1 MFDFH
6 ALLTAEGLIS
16 LVSLTA
22 MEIVLGIDNIIFIA
36 ILSRRL
42 PRGAAGSVAGLGIG
56 LALVMRLGAADDAL
70 LDHGPDAP
78 LFTVLGKRAS
88 RGAT

>member
-6 ALLTAEGLIS
+6 ALLSAEGLVS

-22 MEIVLGIDNIIFIA
+22 MEIVLGIDNVVLHLDPVA
-36 ILSRRL
+36 EAAAAQQPRR
-42 PRGAAGSVAGLGIG
+42 AGWASA
-56 LALVMRLGAADDAL
+56 LALVLRLGL
-70 LDHGPDAP
+70 LFAISWMMGLTQP
-78 LFTVLGKRAS
+78 LFTVLGKSS